1 MAGISGETLVSGIV
15 NGLIWGVVIIILY
28 SYSRGPQREKVSLP
42 VWVPGYT
49 TSSTSADEQEPSE
62 QRDEDSFCEAEVAPV
77 ESIDG
82 IGSMYGHMLRSL
94 GVSNVDDLLV
104 MGATR
109 KGRQYL
115 ADKLDVSPAL
125 VLDWVHQAE
134 TIL

>member
-1 MAGISGETLVSGIV
+1 
-15 NGLIWGVVIIILY
+15 
-28 SYSRGPQREKVSLP
+28 
-42 VWVPGYT
+42 
-49 TSSTSADEQEPSE
+49 
-62 QRDEDSFCEAEVAPV
+62 
-77 ESIDG
+77 
-82 IGSMYGHMLRSL
+82 
-94 GVSNVDDLLV
+94 